1 MGTLR
6 NLVINNVR
14 CGNLIH
20 CCYSVYELLEM
31 LSESIPSEDREETV
45 VLGKRASQ
53 PPVIGRWL
61 IPPRARTA
69 SRVFLTRKHIVSQI
83 CKLRLLMRICLEAQ
97 PGELRRRQQLV
108 FRDKSV
114 LFSETTRP
122 QTNVCTAIALE
133 SEEFGNYGHE
143 FSKRRDSKF
152 ANLGALH
159 VAHRYQDFSYAF
171 SDIATSFWVAFE
183 FGCEERV
190 TIRGVVFFQEK
201 TCNCDIS
208 SEDEEV
214 VNPRTTMEANHRY
227 VGWVAGAIFI
237 QICVA
242 LETP

>member
-1 MGTLR
+1 
-6 NLVINNVR
+6 
-14 CGNLIH
+14 
-20 CCYSVYELLEM
+20 
-31 LSESIPSEDREETV
+31 
-45 VLGKRASQ
+45 
-53 PPVIGRWL
+53 
-61 IPPRARTA
+61 
-69 SRVFLTRKHIVSQI
+69 
-83 CKLRLLMRICLEAQ
+83 MRICLEAQ

-159 VAHRYQDFSYAF
+159 VAHRYQNFSYAF

-242 LETP
+242 LETPRWAVLSKNAAPVELVEANSAQTHGVACTTDVLNNCAFMVHQCMPYLHHSAHGNGLALYGKGTFLPSAFHNGSINGKKHAKL